1 MAPNNV
7 IACVHRTLSRIFP
20 WPFLPALFPRSA
32 TILAPHM
39 SIPYSILGITTVLL
53 NRRRVNLFLMP
64 RDGLARRRQARA
76 YFVPLATALAS
87 CSLKRSS
94 SSMMIPKNLCDLTGL
109 VVRPAMVMGMH
120 FFGMVF
126 LGFAVLFSLLQEAWT
141 RVFFSISKLT
151 WCVRLHSKQPP
162 HCSIITC
169 ILQLEAGKVGPR
181 AMNMMSSMKPAP
193 ALPFFLL
200 GMSRMSALKKRK
212 AKAERGQPWSIPLSI
227 LKEGEV

>member
-1 MAPNNV
+1 MAPDDV
-7 IACVHRTLSRIFP
+7 IACVCRTLSRIFP

-39 SIPYSILGITTVLL
+39 LIPYSILGITTLL

-64 RDGLARRRQARA
+64 RDGLVRRRQARV

-87 CSLKRSS
+87 CSLKWSS
-94 SSMMIPKNLCDLTGL
+94 SLMMIPKNLCDLTGL
-109 VVRPAMVMGMH
+109 VVQPVMVMGMG

-141 RVFFSISKLT
+141 RAFLSISKLT

-162 HCSIITC
+162 HHSIITC
-169 ILQLEAGKVGPR
+169 ILRLEAGKVGPR
-181 AMNMMSSMKPAP
+181 ATNMMSSMKPAP
-193 ALPFFLL
+193 ASLFFLL
-200 GMSRMSALKKRK
+200 GMSRMSAL
-212 AKAERGQPWSIPLSI
+212 
-227 LKEGEV
+227 